1 MANTVYPKGLQTI
14 ASAGINLSTANLIA
28 ILVNSS
34 QTYNSAHQ
42 YISDLTS
49 GDIIV
54 RSGTFT
60 ASSVTS
66 GVISAT
72 NVTTSAVASGS
83 TVAAVVIAHSTG
95 TDSTS
100 DLLYWCDHDPSSVA
114 LSLATNGSTITLQF
128 NGSGSAAEIFA
139 I

>member
-1 MANTVYPKGLQTI
+1 MANTVYPKGLATI
-14 ASAGINLSTANLIA
+14 ASAGINLSSVNLIA
-28 ILVNSS
+28 LLVNSS

-42 YISDLTS
+42 YISDLT
-49 GDIIV
+49 GADIIV

-66 GVISAT
+66 GVISAA
-72 NVTTSAVASGS
+72 NVTTSSVASGS

-100 DLLYWCDHDPSSVA
+100 DLLYWCDHDPSASPI
-114 LSLATNGSTITLQF
+114 SLATNGSTITLEF
-128 NGSGSAAEIFA
+128 NGSTSAAEIFA